1 MFHLFIFLFVSC
13 FTFPCVDS
21 INPGMWGLKRKNCAS
36 LDNFSIVYCKIN
48 GT

>member
-1 MFHLFIFLFVSC
+1 MFHLFIFLLVSC

-21 INPGMWGLKRKNCAS
+21 INPGMWGLKRKIVRHLS
-36 LDNFSIVYCKIN
+36 TVYCKIN